1 MSTHAVK
8 TAAAIVFGMA
18 MFVNGIY
25 MFVWP
30 RAWIDNPLNAP
41 WTASLFS
48 RKKETSRMF
57 EVEVRLF
64 GGLLIAAVGWVIYDR
79 FLSKMLK

>member
-30 RAWIDNPLNAP
+30 RAWIDNPFNSS
-41 WTASLFS
+41 WTTSIFS
-48 RKKETSRMF
+48 RKKEPSRMF
-57 EVEVRLF
+57 EIEVRLF